1 MSKVKVIKPQPKQ
14 YLFLSCPA
22 DIVVYG
28 GAAGG
33 GKTYALL
40 MDAMR
45 FINDGS
51 ANYTIFRRTTPA
63 ITANGGLWQTAK
75 KLYFPFNIRTKGQPF
90 YEIIFPSGYNISFRH
105 LQYEDTV
112 FDYQGAQLS
121 VIAFDELTHFTEQQ
135 FFYMM
140 SRNRNYNVNSS
151 VNCYIRATCNPDPD
165 SWVRKLLDWYIGE
178 NGYAIKERSGKIRYF
193 ARLGEKMY
201 WGNTKAE
208 VLEQT
213 DKITLTDE
221 KDKVTEKNIKSFC
234 FIASSLE
241 DNQALLQNDVG
252 YESSLKALS
261 HIDYERLRKGNW
273 NIKASGGEFFKNEY
287 FIYTRTI
294 RMKDIVMVCRAWDL
308 AGTEKGEKKNNS
320 PDATASCLMAR
331 LIDSTFAIL
340 EVTNDWLSPSKVRH
354 LICEKAKNDYKK
366 FGSKYKIFLPQ
377 DPGQAGKAQ
386 AQAYVKMLSG
396 YNVSTSTVKGDKI
409 TRAEPFMIQMEN
421 GNVVVFENDKWNDT
435 YQSQMVSFP
444 EGIHDDMVDA
454 TSDAF
459 NQLSNKEDE
468 NNMLLL
474 SLLGDM

>member
-1 MSKVKVIKPQPKQ
+1 MGKVNIIKPQPKQ

-22 DIVVYG
+22 DIVIYG

-75 KLYFPFNIRTKGQPF
+75 NLYSSFNIRKKEPPF
-90 YEIIFPSGYNISFRH
+90 CEITFPSGYNISFRH

-112 FDYQGAQLS
+112 YDYQGAQLS
-121 VIAFDELTHFTEQQ
+121 VIAFDELTHFSEHQ

-140 SRNRNYNVNSS
+140 SRNRNHNVNSG
-151 VNCYIRATCNPDPD
+151 VKCYIRATCNPDPD
-165 SWVRKLLDWYIGE
+165 SWVRTLLDWYIGE
-178 NGYAIKERSGKIRYF
+178 DGYAIKERSGKIRYF
-193 ARLGEKMY
+193 ARLGEKMF
-201 WGNTKAE
+201 WGNTKEE

-213 DKITLTDE
+213 NEVTLLDE
-221 KDKVTEKNIKSFC
+221 KDRVTEQNIKSFC

-241 DNQALLQNDVG
+241 DNQALMQSDSG

-273 NIKASGGEFFKNEY
+273 NIRASGGNFFKNEY
-287 FIYTRTI
+287 FNYFRSIG
-294 RMKDIVMVCRAWDL
+294 KKEDVVAVCRAWDL
-308 AGTEKGEKKNNS
+308 AGTEKGEKKNSS

-331 LIDSTFAIL
+331 LIDGSFVIL
-340 EVTNDWLSPSKVRH
+340 EVTNDWLSPAKVRE
-354 LICEKAKNDYKK
+354 LICEKAKHDYKL
-366 FGSKYKIFLPQ
+366 FGGKYKIFLPQ

-396 YNVSTSTVKGDKI
+396 YVVHTNTVKGDKV
-409 TRAEPFMIQMEN
+409 TRAEPLMIQFEKN
-421 GNVVVFENDKWNDT
+421 NVILFKNEKWNNA

-444 EGIHDDMVDA
+444 DGVHDDMVDA
-454 TSDAF
+454 SSDAF
-459 NQLSNKEDE
+459 NQLSNKENE
-468 NNMLLL
+468 NSLL
-474 SLLGDM
+474 SFLAGM